1 MGVHELWV
9 GGTSDTYYQE
19 KTGIFKVQEEFASV
33 FDMVDGKIILFCNI
47 FDKGC
52 RINLPAWRAGRQ
64 TVIQPM
70 FAKSDSTFT
79 GKQTVVSGSVA
90 SDRSGNERAV
100 NRAKMSN
107 ILKMGLKKNGCPK
120 RINNVWL
127 AWSFQSNFMF
137 KSVH

>member
-1 MGVHELWV
+1 MGVLELWV

-33 FDMVDGKIILFCNI
+33 FDMVDEKNIPFCNI
-47 FDKGC
+47 VDKGY

-90 SDRSGNERAV
+90 SDRSGNE
-100 NRAKMSN
+100 
-107 ILKMGLKKNGCPK
+107 
-120 RINNVWL
+120 
-127 AWSFQSNFMF
+127 
-137 KSVH
+137 